1 MLPLVCIYSTDVLI
15 YSQRR
20 ELFSFFGAEVV
31 QNPLTEFDNSL
42 APSPILENAF
52 FETGGAQSDCV

>member
-42 APSPILENAF
+42 APSLF
-52 FETGGAQSDCV
+52 